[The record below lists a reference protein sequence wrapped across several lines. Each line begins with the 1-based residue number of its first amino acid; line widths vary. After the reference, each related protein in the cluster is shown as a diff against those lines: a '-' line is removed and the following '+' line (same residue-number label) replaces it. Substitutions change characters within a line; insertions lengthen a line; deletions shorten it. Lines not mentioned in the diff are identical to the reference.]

1 MTRSLVVRD
10 ACEHNLKH
18 VDVTI
23 PRDSIVVVTGVSG
36 SGKSSLAFDTIFE
49 EGQRRYVDS
58 LSAYARQFIG
68 VMKRPDVQSVTGISP
83 TISID
88 QKTVNRNPRS
98 TVGTTVE
105 ILDFFRLLFARLGTP
120 HCPKCG
126 KVIQA
131 QTVDQIVDNL
141 YAENA
146 GRSFSV
152 LAPIVQER
160 KGEYR
165 KELADLAEK
174 GFSRVRVDGKILRTN
189 EVPLLVRYEKH
200 SIEAVVDRLVI
211 ENKNISRIREA
222 LEEALRL
229 TDGKLVAFLF
239 DDGEYR
245 LQGTELA
252 CVDCGISIPE
262 LEPRLFS
269 FNDPHGQCPHCKGL
283 GRDFAFAPEL
293 IVPDENLSIKEGALK
308 CQKADGKIIFTDFG
322 WRDFERLA
330 KAEGFLLTT
339 PWNQLPENAKQ
350 AIFFGSEK
358 AGIAG
363 IIPQMQELWERWHIA
378 HFRKFMHE
386 SDCPVCHGTRL
397 SPVAN
402 AVTFRGLSI
411 DQMCRMPVNK
421 LEKFFSDLTLTA
433 KEEHIG
439 HELFKEIRSRLGFL
453 VHVGLG
459 YLTLSRGAKTLSGGE
474 AQRIRLASAVGAGLQ
489 GVLYVLDEPSIGL
502 HARDNE
508 MLLGILERLRSQGN
522 SLIVVE
528 HDEETMRYADY
539 VIDVGPD
546 AGVNGGRIVAA
557 GTVEDLEKNPNSLT
571 GKYLSGKLKIE
582 IPAKRKPV
590 TAETHFLE
598 IFGAAE
604 NNLKQVHAKIPLD
617 GILTVVTGVSG
628 SGKSSLIN
636 TILKKEL
643 ARIFHGATEA
653 PGKFEKITGTEF
665 IDKVIEIDQTP
676 IGRTP
681 RSNPATYTGV
691 FDDIRDLFAKLPES
705 KVRGYTKSRFSFNVP
720 GGRCEA
726 CEGAGVKMVQMQ
738 ILPDVAVPCDV
749 CGGKRFNDPT
759 LEVHYKGKTI
769 TDVLEMSVDDAV
781 KFFAGLPKIAEPLK
795 LLQEVGLGY
804 LTLGQPSTT
813 LSGGEAQRVKIA
825 TELRRPGTGKTLYLL
840 DEPTT
845 GLHFE
850 DIRRLLDCLK
860 RLRDLGNSMV
870 IIEHNM
876 DVIKCADWIIDL
888 GPDAGE
894 FGGEIIA
901 TGTPEEV
908 AKNTASL
915 TGKFLAKVL
924 ENVHAPTAILKRKK
938 DAVDSLDIQV
948 VGARKHN
955 LKNFSVTIPRHQ
967 LTVIS
972 GVSGS
977 GKSSLAFHT
986 LFAEGQRRFVE
997 TLSTYARRFLGRP
1010 DRGSVDLIRGLS
1022 PAIAIDQGS
1031 ASKSPRSTVA
1041 TLTEIYD
1048 YFRILWAR
1056 AGEAHCPHCGR
1067 PLEFSPVSQ
1076 IIDSLILKNEK
1087 KMATILTPIFIADSN
1102 KEWMASDISKI
1113 PNLSDRLQ
1121 ELGYRKLF
1129 IDGKEKDLPISNI
1142 AKTAKE
1148 IYAVTD
1154 RIPISDGNAL
1164 RLANALE
1171 RAYHDGSN
1179 ALAVRVETGKLESHS
1194 LFPSCPHCHYYLSQA
1209 FDPKQFSFNTHWGA
1223 CERCSGLGFLESGE
1237 VCPDCH
1243 GMRLKPEILSVTIQE
1258 KNISE
1263 ASAMT
1268 VHDARS
1274 WFQKIHLE
1282 KSREK
1287 VARPIFREIL
1297 GRLAFLE
1304 DVGLGYLNLNR
1315 TGDSLSGGESQRIRL
1330 ASQIGSGLEGVM
1342 YVLDEPTIG
1351 LHQSD
1356 TKKLLESLY
1365 KLRDLGNTLIVVEHD
1380 LEMIRG
1386 ADHLIDMGPAAGEYG
1401 GEVVAEGSPKELS
1414 KKAALKKFPQSET
1427 VKYLTGSV
1435 PMLNLAVSPIEKN
1448 TAFLE
1453 FKNLKTHNLK
1463 NVSVRFPENCI
1474 STVCGV
1480 SGSGKSSL
1488 VMDEILPL
1496 MTDAFGCG
1504 EKRRKARLQAIFP
1517 ETVKEILAVDQSP
1530 ISGTP
1535 RSTPASFTNVLN
1547 PIRELFAK
1555 MELSKMKGFT
1565 PNRFSYNCG
1574 VGRCEACEG
1583 RGVISVEMHFLS
1595 DVWEVCDVCH
1605 GKRYNQETLAVEFK
1619 GKNIADVLEMRID
1632 EAMEFFK
1639 DIPKIVKKLQVLL
1652 DVGLGYLRLGQS
1664 VTTLSGGEAQRMK
1677 LAAELSRG
1685 AGRKGVLYLL
1695 DEPTTGLHLKDIQI
1709 LWNLLRRL
1717 SAQGNTIIIIEH
1729 QPDVIRL
1736 SDWIVELG
1744 PSGGNE
1750 GGKIMYMGT
1759 PSDYAAKQKNK
1770 KEK

>member
-1 MTRSLVVRD
+1 MTRSIVVRD
-10 ACEHNLKH
+10 ACEHNLRH

-23 PRDSIVVVTGVSG
+23 PRDAIVVVTGVSG
-36 SGKSSLAFDTIFE
+36 SGKSSLAFDTVFE

-105 ILDFFRLLFARLGTP
+105 ILDFLRLLFARLGVP
-120 HCPKCG
+120 HCPRCG
-126 KVIQA
+126 KMIQA
-131 QTVDQIVDNL
+131 QTVDQIVDGL
-141 YAENA
+141 YAECA
-146 GRSFSV
+146 GRQMTI

-174 GFSRVRVDGKILRTN
+174 GFGRVRVDGEIFRTN

-200 SIEAVVDRLVI
+200 TIEVVVDRLAI
-211 ENKNISRIREA
+211 ENRNVSRIRED
-222 LEEALRL
+222 LETALRL
-229 TDGKLVAFLF
+229 TEGKRVAFLF
-239 DDGEYR
+239 EDGEYR

-269 FNDPHGQCPHCKGL
+269 FNDTHGQCPHCKGL
-283 GRDFAFAPEL
+283 GRDYVFAPEL
-293 IVPDENLSIKEGALK
+293 MVPDESLSIHGGALK
-308 CQKADGKIIFTDFG
+308 CQKSDGKIIFTDFG
-322 WRDFERLA
+322 WRELGKLA
-330 KAEGFLLTT
+330 KAEGFSLDT
-339 PWNQLPENAKQ
+339 PWKDLPARAKNAV
-350 AIFFGSEK
+350 FYGSEK
-358 AGIAG
+358 AGLEG
-363 IIPQMQELWERWHIA
+363 IVPQMQALWERWHIA

-402 AVTFRGLSI
+402 AVTFRDLSI
-411 DQMCRMPVNK
+411 DQMCQMPVEK
-421 LEKFFSDLTLTA
+421 LEAFFRELKLSP
-433 KEEHIG
+433 KEERIG
-439 HELFKEIRSRLGFL
+439 HELFKEIRNRLNFL
-453 VHVGLG
+453 VSVGLG
-459 YLTLSRGAKTLSGGE
+459 YLTLARGARTLSGGE

-522 SLIVVE
+522 SLLVVE

-539 VIDVGPD
+539 VIDVGPE
-546 AGVNGGRIVAA
+546 AGVNGGRVVAA
-557 GTVEDLEKNPNSLT
+557 GTVEDLERNPESLT
-571 GKYLSGKLKIE
+571 GKYLSGKRQIE
-582 IPAKRKPV
+582 IPQERKPV
-590 TAETHFLE
+590 TERTHFLE

-604 NNLKQVHAKIPLD
+604 NNLKHVDVRIPLD
-617 GILTVVTGVSG
+617 GTFTVVTGVSG
-628 SGKSSLIN
+628 SGKSSLVDS
-636 TILKKEL
+636 ILKKEL
-643 ARIFHGATEA
+643 ARIFYGATDA
-653 PGKFEKITGTEF
+653 PGKSESIAGTEF

-681 RSNPATYTGV
+681 RSNPATYTGI

-705 KVRGYTKSRFSFNVP
+705 KVRGYTKSRFSFNVS
-720 GGRCEA
+720 GGRCEC
-726 CEGAGVKMVQMQ
+726 CEGAGVKIVQMQ

-749 CGGKRFNDPT
+749 CGGKRFNEST

-769 TDVLEMSVDDAV
+769 TDVLEMSVDEACE
-781 KFFAGLPKIAEPLK
+781 FFADLPKIAEPIK
-795 LLQEVGLGY
+795 VLQEVGLGY
-804 LTLGQPSTT
+804 LKLGQPSTT

-860 RLRDLGNSMV
+860 RLRKLGNSML

-876 DVIKCADWIIDL
+876 DVIKCADWLIDL

-894 FGGEIIA
+894 RGGQIVA
-901 TGTPEEV
+901 VGTPEDV
-908 AKNTASL
+908 AKNPDSI

-924 ENVHAPTAILKRKK
+924 FQKTETAK
-938 DAVDSLDIQV
+938 AVTRQKEDSQNLDIRIA
-948 VGARKHN
+948 GARKHN
-955 LKNFSVTIPRHQ
+955 LKHFSVTIPRHQ

-997 TLSTYARRFLGRP
+997 TLSTYARRFLGRL
-1010 DRGSVDLIRGLS
+1010 DRGSVDYIQGLS
-1022 PAIAIDQGS
+1022 PAIAIDQGC

-1056 AGEAHCPHCGR
+1056 IGDSHCPHCGR
-1067 PLEFSPVSQ
+1067 ALEFSPVSA
-1076 IIDSLILKNEK
+1076 IMEELFSKAK
-1087 KMATILTPIFIADSN
+1087 KKTVTIFAPIFIAGSRG
-1102 KEWMASDISKI
+1102 EWMASDAQKV
-1113 PNLSDRLQ
+1113 PLLSSRLQ
-1121 ELGYRKLF
+1121 ELGYRKLW
-1129 IDGKEKDLPISNI
+1129 IDGKEKDLPLKALPS
-1142 AKTAKE
+1142 KVRE
-1148 IYAVTD
+1148 VYAIVD
-1154 RIPISDGNAL
+1154 RVPVSEANAP
-1164 RLANALE
+1164 RLNEALE
-1171 RAYHDGSN
+1171 RAYHDGMNVLGFRIDS
-1179 ALAVRVETGKLESHS
+1179 GKLVLKS
-1194 LFPSCPHCHYYLSQA
+1194 LFPGCPHCHYYLKQE

-1223 CERCSGLGFLESGE
+1223 CETCSGLGVLSSGK

-1243 GMRLKPEILSVTIQE
+1243 GERLKPEILAVTVGE
-1258 KNISE
+1258 KNISQ
-1263 ASAMT
+1263 ASALGI
-1268 VHDARS
+1268 HEARE
-1274 WFQKIHLE
+1274 WFAKLRLD
-1282 KSREK
+1282 KNREK
-1287 VARPIFREIL
+1287 VARPLLREIL

-1304 DVGLGYLNLNR
+1304 NVGLGYLNLNR
-1315 TGDSLSGGESQRIRL
+1315 AGDTLSGGESQRIRL

-1342 YVLDEPTIG
+1342 YVLDEPTVG

-1356 TKKLLESLY
+1356 TKKLLDSLY

-1386 ADHLIDMGPAAGEYG
+1386 ADHLIDMGPQAGEFG

-1414 KKAALKKFPQSET
+1414 KKSALKKFPQSET
-1427 VKYLTGSV
+1427 VKYLSGKV
-1435 PMLNLAVSPIEKN
+1435 PMYNPPLSPLSADA
-1448 TAFLE
+1448 AFLE
-1453 FKNLKTHNLK
+1453 FRNLQAHNLK
-1463 NVSVRFPENCI
+1463 NISVRFPENRI
-1474 STVCGV
+1474 SVVCGV

-1488 VMDEILPL
+1488 VLDEVLPL
-1496 MTDAFGCG
+1496 MQAAFGRG
-1504 EKRRKARLQAIFP
+1504 ERRRAARSRASFP
-1517 ETVKEILAVDQSP
+1517 DSIKEVLAVDQSP

-1535 RSTPASFTNVLN
+1535 RSTPASFTDVLN
-1547 PIRELFAK
+1547 PIRDLFAK
-1555 MELSKMKGFT
+1555 MEMSKMKGFKS
-1565 PNRFSYNCG
+1565 NRFSYNCG
-1574 VGRCEACEG
+1574 AGRCEACEG
-1583 RGVISVEMHFLS
+1583 RGLISVEMHFLS

-1619 GKNIADVLEMRID
+1619 GKNIADVLDMRID
-1632 EAMEFFK
+1632 EACEFFK

-1685 AGRKGVLYLL
+1685 NGKKGVLYLL

-1717 SAQGNTIIIIEH
+1717 SARGNTIIIIEH
-1729 QPDVIRL
+1729 HPDIIRL
-1736 SDWIVELG
+1736 SDWVVELG
-1744 PSGGNE
+1744 PSGGKD
-1750 GGKIMYMGT
+1750 GGFVTYMGSSADKT
-1759 PSDYAAKQKNK
+1759 
-1770 KEK
+1770 

>member
-18 VDVTI
+18 VNITI

-105 ILDFFRLLFARLGTP
+105 ILDFLRLLFARLGTP

-126 KVIQA
+126 KEIRA
-131 QTVDQIVDNL
+131 ATIDQIVDNL
-141 YAENA
+141 YAESV
-146 GRSFSV
+146 GREMMI

-165 KELADLAEK
+165 KEFQELLEK
-174 GFSRVRVDGKILRTN
+174 GFGRVRVDGKIFRTN

-200 SIEAVVDRLVI
+200 TIEAVIDRISVEDRNL
-211 ENKNISRIREA
+211 SRIRED
-222 LEEALRL
+222 LESALRL

-252 CVDCGISIPE
+252 CPDCGISIPE

-269 FNDPHGQCPHCKGL
+269 FNDPYGQCPHCKGL
-283 GRDFAFAPEL
+283 GRDYVFAENL
-293 IVPDENLSIKEGALK
+293 IVPDASLSIREGALK
-308 CQKADGKIIFTDFG
+308 CQKSDGKIIFTDFG
-322 WRDFERLA
+322 WPELSKVAR
-330 KAEGFLLTT
+330 AEKFSLDT
-339 PWNQLPENAKQ
+339 PWKKLPESAKK
-350 AIFFGSEK
+350 AVLYGSEK
-358 AGIAG
+358 AGTSG
-363 IIPQMQELWERWHIA
+363 IVPLMQELWDQWHIV
-378 HFRKFMHE
+378 HFQKFMNDSE
-386 SDCPVCHGTRL
+386 CPVCHGSRI
-397 SPVAN
+397 SPVAL
-402 AVTFRGLSI
+402 AVTFRNLNL
-411 DQMCRMPVNK
+411 DQMCRMPVER
-421 LEKFFSDLTLTA
+421 LEAFFRTVELSPR
-433 KEEHIG
+433 EEHIG
-439 HELFKEIRSRLGFL
+439 HELFKEIRNRLGFL
-453 VHVGLG
+453 ASVGLG
-459 YLTLSRGAKTLSGGE
+459 YLTLARGAKTLSGGE

-522 SLIVVE
+522 SLVVVE
-528 HDEETMRYADY
+528 HDEETMRYADF
-539 VIDVGPD
+539 VVDVGPD
-546 AGVNGGRIVAA
+546 AGVKGGTVVAA
-557 GTVEDLEKNPNSLT
+557 GTVEDLEKNPDSLT

-582 IPAKRKPV
+582 IPKERKTV
-590 TAETHFLE
+590 TDKTHFLE

-604 NNLKQVHAKIPLD
+604 NNLKHVDVRIPLD
-617 GILTVVTGVSG
+617 GTLTVVTGVSG
-628 SGKSSLIN
+628 SGKSSLVN

-643 ARIFHGATEA
+643 ARRFHGATDV
-653 PGKFEKITGTEF
+653 PGKFDRISGTEF

-681 RSNPATYTGV
+681 RSNPATYTGI
-691 FDDIRDLFAKLPES
+691 FDDIRDLFARLPES
-705 KVRGYTKSRFSFNVP
+705 KVRGYTKSRFSFNVS

-726 CEGAGVKMVQMQ
+726 CGGAGVKIVQMQ
-738 ILPDVAVPCDV
+738 ILPDVQVTCDV
-749 CGGKRFNDPT
+749 CGGKRFNDST
-759 LEVHYKGKTI
+759 LEVHYRGKTI
-769 TDVLEMSVDDAV
+769 TDVLDMSIDSALE
-781 KFFAGLPKIAEPLK
+781 FFADVPKIAEPLR

-813 LSGGEAQRVKIA
+813 LSGGEAQRIKIA

-850 DIRRLLDCLK
+850 DIRRLLGCLA
-860 RLRDLGNSMV
+860 RLRNLGNSMV

-876 DVIKCADWIIDL
+876 DVIKCADWIVDL

-894 FGGEIIA
+894 RGGEVVA

-908 AKNTASL
+908 ARNPRSL
-915 TGKFLAKVL
+915 TGKFLSKVL
-924 ENVHAPTAILKRKK
+924 FPEQAEKSKTVRRLESSE
-938 DAVDSLDIQV
+938 SLDIQV

-955 LKNFSVTIPRHQ
+955 LKNFSVTIPRHR

-997 TLSTYARRFLGRP
+997 TLSTYARRFLGRL
-1010 DRGSVDLIRGLS
+1010 DRGSVDFIRGLS
-1022 PAIAIDQGS
+1022 PAIAIDQGC

-1056 AGEAHCPHCGR
+1056 AGTAHCPHCGR
-1067 PLEFSPVSQ
+1067 PLESSSVSS
-1076 IIDSLILKNEK
+1076 IVESLQKHFAGKLAEVL
-1087 KMATILTPIFIADSN
+1087 APIFIADSN
-1102 KEWMASDISKI
+1102 GEWMASEAEKLPGISG
-1113 PNLSDRLQ
+1113 RLR
-1121 ELGYRKLF
+1121 ELGYRKILL
-1129 IDGKEKDLPISNI
+1129 DGKPYELPLENSP
-1142 AKTAKE
+1142 KSVKE
-1148 IYAVTD
+1148 AYAVADTV
-1154 RIPISDGNAL
+1154 PVSKSNAS
-1164 RLANALE
+1164 RLVDSLE
-1171 RAYHDGSN
+1171 RAFHEGAHSVALRVDG
-1179 ALAVRVETGKLESHS
+1179 KIYPYS
-1194 LFPSCPHCHYYLSQA
+1194 LFPSCGHCRYYLKQD

-1223 CERCSGLGFLESGE
+1223 CEHCAGLGILRSGE
-1237 VCPDCH
+1237 ICPDCK
-1243 GMRLKPEILSVTIQE
+1243 GSRLKPEIRAVTIDG

-1263 ASAMT
+1263 VSSMSIHVATEWFRNLQLDAS
-1268 VHDARS
+1268 RK
-1274 WFQKIHLE
+1274 KIAAPLL
-1282 KSREK
+1282 
-1287 VARPIFREIL
+1287 REIL
-1297 GRLAFLE
+1297 GRLRFLE
-1304 DVGLGYLNLNR
+1304 DVGLGYLNLDR

-1330 ASQIGSGLEGVM
+1330 SSQIGSGLEGVM

-1356 TKKLLESLY
+1356 TKKLLDSLY
-1365 KLRDLGNTLIVVEHD
+1365 RLRDLGNTLIVVEHD
-1380 LEMIRG
+1380 LETIRG
-1386 ADHLIDMGPAAGEYG
+1386 ADHLIDMGPLAGEYG
-1401 GEVVAEGSPKELS
+1401 GEVVAEGSPKLLS
-1414 KKAALKKFPQSET
+1414 KKSAVKKFPRSET

-1435 PMLNLAVSPIEKN
+1435 PVYNPPIDPIPAN
-1448 TAFLE
+1448 APFLE
-1453 FKNLKTHNLK
+1453 FRNLSSHNLK
-1463 NVSVRFPENCI
+1463 NISVRFPENRI

-1488 VMDEILPL
+1488 VMDEVLPL
-1496 MTDAFGCG
+1496 MQDAFGRG
-1504 EKRRKARLQAIFP
+1504 EKRRKARLRAIFP
-1517 ETVKEILAVDQSP
+1517 ETVKEVLAVDQSP

-1535 RSTPASFTNVLN
+1535 RSTPASFTDALN

-1555 MELSKMKGFT
+1555 MELSKMKGFG
-1565 PNRFSYNCG
+1565 PNRFSYNSCRG
-1574 VGRCEACEG
+1574 GGRCEACEG
-1583 RGVISVEMHFLS
+1583 RGMTSVEMHFLS
-1595 DVWEVCDVCH
+1595 DVWETCDVCK
-1605 GKRYNQETLAVEFK
+1605 GKRYNRETLAVEFK
-1619 GKNIADVLEMRID
+1619 GKNIADVLSMRID
-1632 EAMEFFK
+1632 EASEFFK
-1639 DIPKIVKKLQVLL
+1639 DQPKIVKRLQSLI
-1652 DVGLGYLRLGQS
+1652 DVGLEYLRLGQS

-1677 LAAELSRG
+1677 LAGELSRG

-1695 DEPTTGLHLKDIQI
+1695 DEPTTGLHLRDVQV

-1717 SAQGNTIIIIEH
+1717 SSQGNTIILIEH
-1729 QPDVIRL
+1729 HPDVIRL
-1736 SDWIVELG
+1736 SDYIVELG
-1744 PSGGNE
+1744 PSGGDA
-1750 GGKIMYMGT
+1750 GGFVTYMGV
-1759 PSDYAAKQKNK
+1759 PSGK
-1770 KEK
+1770 KA

>member
-1 MTRSLVVRD
+1 MTRSIVVRD

-18 VDVTI
+18 VSLTI

-105 ILDFFRLLFARLGTP
+105 VLDFFRLLFARLGTP

-141 YAENA
+141 YVDHR
-146 GRSFSV
+146 GRNLIV

-165 KELADLAEK
+165 KELAELAEK
-174 GFSRVRVDGKILRTN
+174 GFARVRVDGKILRTN

-200 SIEAVVDRLVI
+200 TIEAVVDRVGI
-211 ENKNISRIREA
+211 EDKNISRIREA
-222 LEEALRL
+222 LEGALHL
-229 TDGKLVAFLF
+229 TNGKLVAFLF
-239 DDGEYR
+239 DDSEYI

-252 CVDCGISIPE
+252 CPDCGISIPE

-269 FNDPHGQCPHCKGL
+269 FNDPQGQCPHCKGL
-283 GRDFAFAPEL
+283 GRDYTFAPEL
-293 IVPDENLSIKEGALK
+293 IVPDPDLSIRGGALK
-308 CQKADGKIIFTDFG
+308 CQKSDGKIIFTDFG
-322 WRDFERLA
+322 WTELSRVAR
-330 KAEGFLLTT
+330 AEGFSLDT
-339 PWNQLPENAKQ
+339 PWKDLPEAAKD
-350 AIFFGSEK
+350 AVFYGSPK
-358 AGIAG
+358 ARTDG
-363 IIPQMQELWERWHIA
+363 IIPLMQDLWNQWHIV
-378 HFRKFMHE
+378 HFRKFMLE
-386 SDCPVCHGTRL
+386 SDCPVCHGTRI

-402 AVTFRGLSI
+402 AVTFRNMTI
-411 DQMCRMPVNK
+411 DQMCHMPVDK
-421 LEKFFSDLTLTA
+421 LEEFFRNLKLSD

-439 HELFKEIRSRLGFL
+439 HELFKEIRNRLNFL
-453 VHVGLG
+453 VSVGLG
-459 YLTLSRGAKTLSGGE
+459 YLTLAREARTLSGGE

-539 VIDVGPD
+539 VVDIGPD
-546 AGVNGGRIVAA
+546 AGVKGGTVVAA
-557 GTVEDLEKNPNSLT
+557 GTVEDLQKNPKSLT
-571 GKYLSGKLKIE
+571 GKYLSGKLQIE
-582 IPAKRKPV
+582 IPKERKTVSDKTPC
-590 TAETHFLE
+590 LE

-604 NNLKQVHAKIPLD
+604 NNLKHVNVKIPLD
-617 GILTVVTGVSG
+617 GVLTVVTGVSG

-643 ARIFHGATEA
+643 ARRFHGATEA
-653 PGKFEKITGTEF
+653 PGKFDQLTGTEF

-691 FDDIRDLFAKLPES
+691 FDDIRDLFASLPES
-705 KVRGYTKSRFSFNVP
+705 KARGYSKSRFSFNVP

-726 CEGAGVKMVQMQ
+726 CQGAGVKIVHMQ
-738 ILPDVAVPCDV
+738 ILPDVQVPCDV
-749 CGGKRFNDPT
+749 CNGKRFNDPT
-759 LEVHYKGKTI
+759 LEVHFKGKTI
-769 TDVLEMSVDDAV
+769 TDVLEMTIDDGCE
-781 KFFAGLPKIAEPLK
+781 FFKDIPKIAEPLK
-795 LLQEVGLGY
+795 LLKEIGLGY

-813 LSGGEAQRVKIA
+813 LSGGEAQRIKIA

-888 GPDAGE
+888 GPDAGVN
-894 FGGEIIA
+894 GGEIVA
-901 TGTPEEV
+901 TGSPEEV
-908 AKNTASL
+908 ANNPKSL

-924 ENVHAPTAILKRKK
+924 SPKTEEAKSIVRKK
-938 DAVDSLDIQV
+938 EVADSLDIQI

-955 LKNFSVTIPRHQ
+955 LKNFNVTIPRHQ

-1010 DRGSVDLIRGLS
+1010 DRGSVDFIRGLS

-1056 AGEAHCPHCGR
+1056 AGEAHCPECGR
-1067 PLEFSPVSQ
+1067 PLESTPISS
-1076 IIDSLILKNEK
+1076 IIRGLLEK
-1087 KMATILTPIFIADSN
+1087 SVGKKVEILTPIFIANSN
-1102 KEWMASDISKI
+1102 TEWMATDESKI
-1113 PNLSDRLQ
+1113 AGLSNRLM
-1121 ELGYRKLF
+1121 ELGYRRLLVN
-1129 IDGKEKDLPISNI
+1129 GKPQNLPLEKNPKNI
-1142 AKTAKE
+1142 KE
-1148 IYAVTD
+1148 VYAVTD
-1154 RIPISDGNAL
+1154 MIPVSESNAP
-1164 RLANALE
+1164 RLAEALE
-1171 RAYHDGSN
+1171 RAYHDGSHS
-1179 ALAVRVETGKLESHS
+1179 AGVRIENGKIVPYS
-1194 LFPSCPHCHYYLSQA
+1194 FYPSCKHCHYYLTQN

-1223 CERCSGLGFLESGE
+1223 CERCGGMGVLKSGE
-1237 VCPDCH
+1237 ICPECR
-1243 GMRLKPEILSVTIQE
+1243 GARLKPEIRSVTIGN
-1258 KNISE
+1258 KNITE
-1263 ASAMT
+1263 ASDMSI
-1268 VHDARS
+1268 HDARI
-1274 WFQKIHLE
+1274 WFKKIHLD

-1287 VARPIFREIL
+1287 VAKPLFREIE
-1297 GRLAFLE
+1297 GRLEFLE
-1304 DVGLGYLNLNR
+1304 GVGLGYLNLNR
-1315 TGDSLSGGESQRIRL
+1315 TGDTLSGGESQRIRL

-1356 TKKLLESLY
+1356 TQKLLDSLY
-1365 KLRDLGNTLIVVEHD
+1365 KLRNLGNTLIVVEHD

-1386 ADHLIDMGPAAGEYG
+1386 ADHLIDMGPMAGEYG
-1401 GEVVAEGSPKELS
+1401 GEVVAEGSPKQLS
-1414 KKAALKKFPQSET
+1414 KKVSLKVFPQSET

-1435 PMLNLAVSPIEKN
+1435 PMYNPPLEPIP
-1448 TAFLE
+1448 ADASYLE
-1453 FKNLKTHNLK
+1453 FKNLSSHNLK
-1463 NVSVRFPENCI
+1463 NVSVRFPENRI

-1496 MTDAFGCG
+1496 MEAAFGRG
-1504 EKRRKARLQAIFP
+1504 EKRKQARLKAIFP
-1517 ETVKEILAVDQSP
+1517 ETIKEVLAVDQSP

-1535 RSTPASFTNVLN
+1535 RSTPASFTGVLN
-1547 PIRELFAK
+1547 PIRDLFAK
-1555 MELSKMKGFT
+1555 MELAKMKGFA
-1565 PNRFSYNCG
+1565 PNRFSYNSAHG
-1574 VGRCEACEG
+1574 GGRCEACEG
-1583 RGVISVEMHFLS
+1583 RGMISVEMHFLS
-1595 DVWEVCDVCH
+1595 DVWETCEVCK

-1619 GKNIADVLEMRID
+1619 GKNIADVLNMRID
-1632 EAMEFFK
+1632 EACEFFK
-1639 DIPKIVKKLQVLL
+1639 DVPKIVKKLQVLL

-1664 VTTLSGGEAQRMK
+1664 ATTLSGGEAQRMK
-1677 LAAELSRG
+1677 LAAELSKG
-1685 AGRKGVLYLL
+1685 SDRKGVLYLL
-1695 DEPTTGLHLKDIQI
+1695 DEPTTGLHLKDVQI

-1717 SAQGNTIIIIEH
+1717 SAQGNTVILIEH
-1729 QPDVIRL
+1729 HPDVIRL
-1736 SDWIVELG
+1736 CDYIVELG
-1744 PSGGNE
+1744 PSGGDA
-1750 GGKIMYMGT
+1750 GGFVTYMGA
-1759 PSDYAAKQKNK
+1759 PSAKK
-1770 KEK
+1770 